1 MKHVLVTGATGY
13 VGGRLIPR
21 LLEQGF
27 SVRVLIRGNAS
38 RLNGR
43 PWKDDVEIAT
53 GDVLVPDTLS
63 GVMEGID
70 AAYYLIHSM
79 GSGGDD
85 QFSKRDIQ
93 AATNFATAAADA
105 GVQNIIYL
113 GGLGDPDTDL
123 SEHLRSRQQTGAA
136 LRQFDVPVTEFR
148 AGVIVGSGSISFEIV
163 RNLTE
168 RLPLMI
174 APRWVYTKTQPIAIR
189 DVVSY
194 LAAALQ
200 TPDSTGKV
208 IEIGAPDVLSYAD
221 MIMTYARIRGLRRFI
236 IRVPVLTPR
245 LSSYWVH
252 WITPVSANIAQPLVE
267 GLRNEA
273 IVRDQ
278 SARTI
283 FPDIDPLRFE
293 TAVRLALRRMEE
305 GDIETVWSD
314 AIASSQG
321 DVKPVHFTQE
331 QGLYIERRQETVD
344 APPPVVYRAFSGL
357 GGHRGWPLN
366 RLWQL
371 RGALDRLIG
380 GVGMRRRRR
389 HPDLLRQGEAL
400 DFWRVELVQPD
411 RLLRLRAEMKLPG
424 QGWLQFEAIPREDG
438 QTDLVQTSYFASR
451 GLLGLLYW
459 YGTYPLHGLVFSQMI
474 RAIAHRATELER

>member
-21 LLEQGF
+21 LLEQGYA
-27 SVRVLIRGNAS
+27 VRVLVRGNAS

-43 PWKDDVEIAT
+43 PWKGDVEIAT

-79 GSGGDD
+79 GSGGDN

-93 AATNFATAAADA
+93 AATNFAQAAADA

-174 APRWVYTKTQPIAIR
+174 APRWVYTKTQPVAIR
-189 DVVSY
+189 DVVNY

-200 TPDSTGKV
+200 TPVSTGKI

-252 WITPVSANIAQPLVE
+252 WITPVSANIARPLVE

-283 FPDIDPLRFE
+283 FPDIDPLSFE

-331 QGLYIERRQETVD
+331 QGLYIERRQKTVN
-344 APPPVVYRAFSGL
+344 APPSAVYRAFSGL

-366 RLWQL
+366 RMWQL
-371 RGALDRLIG
+371 RGSLDRLIG

-424 QGWLQFEAIPREDG
+424 EGWLQFEAIPRADG
-438 QTDLVQTSYFASR
+438 KTDLVQTSYFASR

-459 YGTYPLHGLVFSQMI
+459 YGTYPLHGLVFSRMI
-474 RAIAHRATELER
+474 NAIAHRATELER